1 MMGTKGTCFDVRAVA
16 GTSHFSPAA
25 RSSRSMTR
33 LSPSRARP
41 INSGRRSVARA
52 PASRFTEGLF
62 SQRARPADCLT
73 PLTAPSSIGLSLY
86 QSWLP
91 LTKVNNRRTQMSFN
105 KITLVGNLG
114 RDPELRYT
122 PQGTPVCS
130 FSLATN
136 ERRKDRN
143 TGENNDI
150 TTWFR
155 VTLWG
160 RQAETASQYLTRGRP
175 VYIEGRLRV
184 EEWTD
189 RDGKPRHTLEV
200 HATDMQFIG
209 GGRSDEGTAPASRAA
224 AAAPEPA
231 VNAPDMNDDDVPF

>member
-1 MMGTKGTCFDVRAVA
+1 
-16 GTSHFSPAA
+16 
-25 RSSRSMTR
+25 
-33 LSPSRARP
+33 
-41 INSGRRSVARA
+41 
-52 PASRFTEGLF
+52 
-62 SQRARPADCLT
+62 
-73 PLTAPSSIGLSLY
+73 
-86 QSWLP
+86 
-91 LTKVNNRRTQMSFN
+91 MSFN
-105 KITLVGNLG
+105 KVILVGNLG

-130 FSLATN
+130 FSMATN
-136 ERRKDRN
+136 ERRKDK
-143 TGENNDI
+143 TGEMQDQ

-160 RQAETASQYLTRGRP
+160 RQAETASQYLTKGRP

-209 GGRSDEGTAPASRAA
+209 GAARGDEAPPMERAA
-224 AAAPEPA
+224 AAGGAPTGQ
-231 VNAPDMNDDDVPF
+231 PDLADDDIPF

>member
-1 MMGTKGTCFDVRAVA
+1 
-16 GTSHFSPAA
+16 
-25 RSSRSMTR
+25 
-33 LSPSRARP
+33 
-41 INSGRRSVARA
+41 
-52 PASRFTEGLF
+52 
-62 SQRARPADCLT
+62 
-73 PLTAPSSIGLSLY
+73 
-86 QSWLP
+86 
-91 LTKVNNRRTQMSFN
+91 MSFN

-160 RQAETASQYLTRGRP
+160 RQAEVASQYLTRGKS

-184 EEWTD
+184 EEYTD
-189 RDGKPRHTLEV
+189 RDGKPRHSLEV
-200 HATDMQFIG
+200 NATDMQFIG
-209 GGRSDEGTAPASRAA
+209 GARGEDAGAAPARAA
-224 AAAPEPA
+224 AAAPGDSAPEPT
-231 VNAPDMNDDDVPF
+231 DLSDDDIPF

>member
-1 MMGTKGTCFDVRAVA
+1 
-16 GTSHFSPAA
+16 
-25 RSSRSMTR
+25 
-33 LSPSRARP
+33 
-41 INSGRRSVARA
+41 
-52 PASRFTEGLF
+52 
-62 SQRARPADCLT
+62 
-73 PLTAPSSIGLSLY
+73 
-86 QSWLP
+86 
-91 LTKVNNRRTQMSFN
+91 MSFN
-105 KITLVGNLG
+105 KIILVGNLG

-143 TGENNDI
+143 TGENNDV

-200 HATDMQFIG
+200 NATDMQFIG
-209 GGRSDEGTAPASRAA
+209 GGRGEEGGAPVARGAA
-224 AAAPEPA
+224 AANEPMPDAGAPT
-231 VNAPDMNDDDVPF
+231 DDDVPF